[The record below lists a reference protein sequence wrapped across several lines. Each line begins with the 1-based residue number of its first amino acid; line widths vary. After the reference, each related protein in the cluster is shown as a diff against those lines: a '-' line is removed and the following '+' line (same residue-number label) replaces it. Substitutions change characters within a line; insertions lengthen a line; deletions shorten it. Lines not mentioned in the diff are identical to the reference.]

1 MSEPAC
7 SQRVLADFQEDLDFQ
22 FFKILAEPARLE
34 LMQVLLERGEAD
46 IATISEGMKQDRS
59 VVSRH
64 LKAMLEK
71 GFLRCRKEGRQCFY
85 ALDGSAIVK
94 RLERILETIK
104 QAMKTCC

>member
-1 MSEPAC
+1 MSDRAC
-7 SQRVLADFQEDLDFQ
+7 SSQVLADFQENLDFQ

-46 IATISEGMKQDRS
+46 IRSIAEGMQQDRS

-71 GFLRCRKEGRQCFY
+71 NLLCCRKQGRHNFY
-85 ALDGSAIVK
+85 SLDGSAIVT

-104 QAMKTCC
+104 EAMKTCC